1 MKLNITPLLNGE
13 VNVLPF
19 EYSKTPEQN
28 CYSDITFR
36 EPVAIKGKVTN
47 RSGYMTLELSVSGE
61 YETSCARCMT
71 ALHKELNAAIEK
83 EVALKETLQN
93 EDTDDYIVCTDS
105 QLDLDEVL
113 SELMYLE
120 LPSKLLCR
128 EDCKGL
134 CPKCGK
140 DLNYESCDCVIKEPD
155 PRWAVLKNYF
165 SENK

>member
-13 VNVLPF
+13 VNVLSF
-19 EYSKTPEQN
+19 EYSQTPEQN
-28 CYSDITFR
+28 CYSDITFK
-36 EPVAIKGKVTN
+36 EPVDIKVKVTN
-47 RSGYMTLELSVSGE
+47 QSGYMTLEFSVFGK

-71 ALHKELNAAIEK
+71 AIQKELSSSIKK
-83 EVALKETLQN
+83 EIALKETLQN
-93 EDTDDYIVCTDS
+93 EDNDDYIICTDS
-105 QLDLDEVL
+105 QLELDEVL

-134 CPKCGK
+134 CPKCGA
-140 DLNYESCDCVIKEPD
+140 DLNYTSCGCVVKEPD